1 MSITNLY
8 TKFNI
13 PYLSSQIKTSNNI
26 DLNEEFLKGYKKQP
40 IVYLDVYHP
49 KINKV
54 VLSQFKTYTSCV
66 NHITK
71 MLENEPSNS
80 RIQIKRC
87 LFLKKN
93 IIYEGIICYIIL
105 TCCDCHHENDH
116 LCVKPNDNEDVVI
129 SENYN
134 SNNNLPSNILVKP
147 NDNEDVV
154 ISENYNSN
162 NNNFS
167 SNISVEPNI
176 DNIVTVMVGGN
187 LKPLIDIDL
196 PKPLYTKNQIVKLN
210 LKPESVGLNPDISS
224 LIGTEVCNVNLDVH
238 NLEKSYVNIFNEI
251 VNEQQ
256 EDVYCIHDIC
266 FNTNSFFN

>member
-1 MSITNLY
+1 MINSKKTKSMSITNLY

-134 SNNNLPSNILVKP
+134 SNNN
-147 NDNEDVV
+147 
-154 ISENYNSN
+154 
-162 NNNFS
+162 NFS